1 MEPVLVEN
9 LKVLFDSIAAE
20 RELYIPKKVNSHY
33 VFRLYMPCDDEPV
46 LNGIRVCTPV
56 KEFVFPIR
64 ELAAVFPREYETQ
77 EIKPFAVF
85 GLKDCDLRSIEILD
99 KVFRED
105 EFKDPFY
112 INRREKMFIVSSDCT
127 EPAQSCFCCLFSGK
141 TWPDKG
147 FDLNISPVENGF
159 LIETSSDKGK
169 DFLEKNKQLFRKAEP
184 QLIKQRNENRK
195 KADKILASHNT
206 EFKLDS
212 PVQHV
217 VESTDGSELF
227 DAEAAGCVECQAC
240 TRVCPTCHCFY
251 LHDIELKDYYG
262 KMKMWDSCM
271 RMTYAAVAGGENPR
285 KILSDRIKHR
295 LMHKF
300 SYFLQRYG
308 IDMCVG
314 CGRCIDAESGTMDIR
329 RLLKQLNDELKTQKA
344 K

>member
-1 MEPVLVEN
+1 MEPVFIEK
-9 LKVLFDSIAAE
+9 LKSFLDAVAAE
-20 RELYIPKKVNSHY
+20 RELYVPKKVNSHY
-33 VFRLYMPCDDEPV
+33 VLKLYTPSDDEPV
-46 LNGIRVCTPV
+46 LNEIRVCTPV
-56 KEFVFPIR
+56 KEFLFPIR
-64 ELAAVFPREYETQ
+64 ELAAVFPHEYETQ
-77 EIKPFAVF
+77 EVKPFAVF

-105 EFKDPFY
+105 DFKDPFY
-112 INRREKMFIVSSDCT
+112 INSREKIFIISSDCT
-127 EPAQSCFCCLFSGK
+127 DPAKSCFCCLFDGK

-147 FDLNISPVENGF
+147 FDLNVSPVSSGF
-159 LIETSSDKGK
+159 LIEAASDKGK
-169 DFLEKNKQLFRKAEP
+169 SFLEKNKQLFKKAQP
-184 QLIKQRNENRK
+184 QLIEEQRENRK
-195 KADKILASHNT
+195 KSDEVLARQNA

-212 PVQHV
+212 PIQNI
-217 VESTDGSELF
+217 VESSDGSQLF
-227 DAEAAGCVECQAC
+227 DIEAAGCVECQAC

-251 LHDIELKDYYG
+251 LHDTKLKDYYG

-300 SYFLQRYG
+300 SYYLQRYG